1 MAPQYRLLDIQPWP
15 GLVTSEENK
24 SCSSVASRWTCWPR
38 HQHSPEHRRLM
49 MARRI
54 SASRV
59 KTSLTSPVRVYP
71 VSLSWESCGCHE
83 TCSLSSSKHSVA
95 PQIVL
100 KINFLPI
107 KISLNMVRYSEV
119 MKVNITGYP
128 QTILQSVTSQCYFQ
142 SSCSLCLS
150 LSLMCYVWT
159 GWTQ

>member
-1 MAPQYRLLDIQPWP
+1 MGGRIWGKIALLGWYFALFRGSRGVFLFPQERLLDIQPWP

-24 SCSSVASRWTCWPR
+24 SCSSVASRRTWWPR

-107 KISLNMVRYSEV
+107 KISLNMVRYSARLWRS
-119 MKVNITGYP
+119 T
-128 QTILQSVTSQCYFQ
+128 
-142 SSCSLCLS
+142 
-150 LSLMCYVWT
+150 
-159 GWTQ
+159 